1 VKWILWY
8 LRGTTGISS
17 SVIAYYNSNYAG
29 DMLAV
34 ALSTTKA
41 RYIVA
46 TEAMKE
52 AIWLRGL
59 VNDLELQ

>member
-1 VKWILWY
+1 MFSLSGCV
-8 LRGTTGISS
+8 ISFK
-17 SVIAYYNSNYAG
+17 VTFQ
-29 DMLAV
+29 LAV